1 MTLGKISADC
11 VAPLGSMQ
19 LRREV
24 LRYCGAIGVRARVVF
39 RAMLCSGTCS
49 VSFFLYPWQLP
60 KVLILQSASARAG
73 ADRTFSDQYLGE
85 LLGGEK
91 EYMERE
97 PLNAESCAYL
107 TWCFERD
114 RSSEWCVIGTESL
127 LTANG
132 TQGVERIGCC
142 TENALKRGDG
152 AVFSVHFSKS
162 GARPRAD
169 VNRDRWI
176 QSPEC

>member
-1 MTLGKISADC
+1 MFGHA
-11 VAPLGSMQ
+11 
-19 LRREV
+19 
-24 LRYCGAIGVRARVVF
+24 
-39 RAMLCSGTCS
+39 LC
-49 VSFFLYPWQLP
+49 FFLYPWQLP
-60 KVLILQSASARAG
+60 KVLIPQSASARAG

-85 LLGGEK
+85 LPGGEK

-97 PLNAESCAYL
+97 PLNADSCAYL

-114 RSSEWCVIGTESL
+114 GSSEWCVIGTESL
-127 LTANG
+127 LTTNG

-152 AVFSVHFSKS
+152 AVEYNVAFSFSVQFSKS

>member
-1 MTLGKISADC
+1 MWGD
-11 VAPLGSMQ
+11 
-19 LRREV
+19 R
-24 LRYCGAIGVRARVVF
+24 
-39 RAMLCSGTCS
+39 CSGTRC
-49 VSFFLYPWQLP
+49 VQGDVVFGHVLCFFLSLSLATP

-85 LLGGEK
+85 LPGGEK

-97 PLNAESCAYL
+97 PLNADSCAYL

-114 RSSEWCVIGTESL
+114 GSSEWCVIGTESL
-127 LTANG
+127 LTTNG

-152 AVFSVHFSKS
+152 AVEYNVAFSFSS
-162 GARPRAD
+162 FFQNLSRDLAR
-169 VNRDRWI
+169 I
-176 QSPEC
+176 

>member
-1 MTLGKISADC
+1 MLGKHHRQ
-11 VAPLGSMQ
+11 LGST
-19 LRREV
+19 LLDLIKVSARGRE
-24 LRYCGAIGVRARVVF
+24 RF
-39 RAMLCSGTCS
+39 
-49 VSFFLYPWQLP
+49 SFSFPAWHLP

-85 LLGGEK
+85 LPGGEK

-97 PLNAESCAYL
+97 PLNADSCACL

-114 RSSEWCVIGTESL
+114 GSSEWCVVGTESL
-127 LTANG
+127 LTTNG

-152 AVFSVHFSKS
+152 AAEDNVALSFQFSFQNL
-162 GARPRAD
+162 ARDLAR
-169 VNRDRWI
+169 I
-176 QSPEC
+176 

>member
-1 MTLGKISADC
+1 MWGEK
-11 VAPLGSMQ
+11 
-19 LRREV
+19 
-24 LRYCGAIGVRARVVF
+24 
-39 RAMLCSGTCS
+39 CSGTRC
-49 VSFFLYPWQLP
+49 VQGDVVFGHALCFFLYPWQLP

-85 LLGGEK
+85 LPGGEK

-127 LTANG
+127 LTTNG

-152 AVFSVHFSKS
+152 AVEYNVAFSFSSFFKIWRETSRGFEPRSLDSESRVLTVTPRGRLPQKAS
-162 GARPRAD
+162 GLD
-169 VNRDRWI
+169 C
-176 QSPEC
+176 SL

>member
-1 MTLGKISADC
+1 
-11 VAPLGSMQ
+11 
-19 LRREV
+19 
-24 LRYCGAIGVRARVVF
+24 
-39 RAMLCSGTCS
+39 MLCSGTRS

-85 LLGGEK
+85 LPGGEK

-97 PLNAESCAYL
+97 PLNADSCAYL

-114 RSSEWCVIGTESL
+114 GSSEWCVVGTESL
-127 LTANG
+127 LTTNG
-132 TQGVERIGCC
+132 TQGVERIGCF
-142 TENALKRGDG
+142 TESALKQRRWCCRRQCCIL
-152 AVFSVHFSKS
+152 FSVQFSTS

-169 VNRDRWI
+169 LNRDRWI

>member
-1 MTLGKISADC
+1 MK
-11 VAPLGSMQ
+11 
-19 LRREV
+19 
-24 LRYCGAIGVRARVVF
+24 
-39 RAMLCSGTCS
+39 
-49 VSFFLYPWQLP
+49 
-60 KVLILQSASARAG
+60 
-73 ADRTFSDQYLGE
+73 DQYLGE
-85 LLGGEK
+85 LPGGEK

-127 LTANG
+127 LTTNG

-152 AVFSVHFSKS
+152 AVEYNVAFSFQFIFQNL
-162 GARPRAD
+162 ARDLAR
-169 VNRDRWI
+169 I
-176 QSPEC
+176 

>member
-1 MTLGKISADC
+1 MLLLLDPC
-11 VAPLGSMQ
+11 NFD
-19 LRREV
+19 
-24 LRYCGAIGVRARVVF
+24 VRCCDIVGRKVF
-39 RAMLCSGTCS
+39 GHALCSGRCCVRACALFLS
-49 VSFFLYPWQLP
+49 FLYPWQLP

-73 ADRTFSDQYLGE
+73 ADRTFFSDQYLGE
-85 LLGGEK
+85 LPGGEK

-127 LTANG
+127 LTTNG

-142 TENALKRGDG
+142 TENALKQRRWCCR
-152 AVFSVHFSKS
+152 VQCCILFSVHFSKS

-169 VNRDRWI
+169 LNRDRWI

>member
-1 MTLGKISADC
+1 MWSD
-11 VAPLGSMQ
+11 
-19 LRREV
+19 R
-24 LRYCGAIGVRARVVF
+24 
-39 RAMLCSGTCS
+39 CSGTRC
-49 VSFFLYPWQLP
+49 VQGDVVFGHALCFFLYPWQLP

-85 LLGGEK
+85 LPGGEK

-127 LTANG
+127 LTTNG

-142 TENALKRGDG
+142 TENALKRGD
-152 AVFSVHFSKS
+152 VLSSTMLHSLSVHFSKS

-169 VNRDRWI
+169 LNRDRWI